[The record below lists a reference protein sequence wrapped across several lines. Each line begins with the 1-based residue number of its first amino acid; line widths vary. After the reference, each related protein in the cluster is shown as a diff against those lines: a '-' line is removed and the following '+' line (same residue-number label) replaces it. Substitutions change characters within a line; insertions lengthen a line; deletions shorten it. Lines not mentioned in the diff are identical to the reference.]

1 MLNSKNKKIL
11 LVFGTRPEAIK
22 MAPLVHSLSLET
34 SCRVKVCV
42 TGQHDEMLKNVL
54 DLFEITAD
62 YNLNVMHDA
71 AGLHDLLTLI
81 IQRVAKIIEEF
92 RPDIIV
98 VHGDTTST
106 LAAALAA
113 YYSQV
118 DVAHVEA
125 GLRTNNI
132 YSPWPEEGN
141 RVLVSKV
148 SNLHFAPTTQAQ
160 DKLLKEGIDPKA
172 IFVTGNTVIDALKMV
187 LEKINN
193 SPTILTELNEKFAT
207 YLANEK
213 VVLITAHRR
222 ENFGKG
228 FESICGALAE
238 LARKFQNVNFVFPVH
253 LNPTVRN
260 PVHHILGNIPNIFL
274 IEPVQYNEFV
284 YLMKASDLILT
295 DSGGIQEEAPSLGT
309 PVLVMRDRTERPEA
323 VTAGTVKIVGSDKAR
338 IVKEVTQLFT
348 NEKLYTEMRV
358 AKNPYGDGNAA
369 EIITK
374 CIVDKLTSF

>member
-1 MLNSKNKKIL
+1 MQDSKQKKVL

-22 MAPLVHSLSLET
+22 MAPLVHRLKLET
-34 SCRVKVCV
+34 ICRVKVCV
-42 TGQHDEMLKNVL
+42 TGQHNEMLTNVL
-54 DLFEITAD
+54 DLFDIAAD

-71 AGLHDLLTLI
+71 SGLHDLLTLI
-81 IQRVAKIIEEF
+81 IQRVSEVIEEF
-92 RPDIIV
+92 KPDMIV

-160 DKLLKEGIDPKA
+160 NHLKKEGIGPNK
-172 IFVTGNTVIDALKMV
+172 IFVTGNTVIDALKIV

-193 SPTILTELNEKFAT
+193 SPTILKALNEKFST

-213 VVLITAHRR
+213 LVLITAHRR
-222 ENFGKG
+222 ENFGAG
-228 FESICGALAE
+228 FQSICGALAE
-238 LARKFQNVNFVFPVH
+238 LACKFQNVNFLFPVH
-253 LNPTVRN
+253 LNPKVRA
-260 PVHHILGNIPNIFL
+260 PVFDILGDIPNIFL

-284 YLMKASDLILT
+284 YLMKEADLIMT

-323 VTAGTVKIVGSDKAR
+323 VAAGTVKIVGSDKAR

-358 AKNPYGDGNAA
+358 AKNPYGDGTAA